1 MIGINF
7 NSNRYVPRNTIFT
20 ITDIRPV
27 NILSMPS
34 EDNRILCEIS
44 WNLNRSF
51 EMDNNKCVKIIK
63 KYSNSVLYHIDEVKQ
78 LFNDNIWVK
87 I

>member
-1 MIGINF
+1 MIGIKF

-34 EDNRILCEIS
+34 EDNRIFMRNIVEFK
-44 WNLNRSF
+44 SF
-51 EMDNNKCVKIIK
+51 I
-63 KYSNSVLYHIDEVKQ
+63 
-78 LFNDNIWVK
+78 
-87 I
+87 